1 MNCNQYSILITGG
14 AGFIGSHV
22 TYLLLRKGFNV
33 VSLDSYIN
41 SSAKVYKN
49 ILSLLEIEK
58 IEINKGY
65 RFIEG
70 DIQDKLLLKK
80 LFNDQINNNK
90 PIKAVIHLAGLK
102 SVNESLQNS
111 LIYWSNNV
119 CGSINIFEVMKEF
132 DCNTIVFSSS
142 ATIYGL
148 TNNSSINEKAEIK
161 PTNPYG
167 NSKATIETILN
178 DLFASSPNSWRIANL
193 RYFNPIGAHSSGML
207 GENPNNIPNNIFPC
221 ILQVAMKKRK
231 VLNIY
236 GNDWPTKD
244 GTGIRDYVHIMDLA
258 ESHIN
263 TLMHLNN
270 SVPKIINLNIG
281 TGKGTTVLEL
291 IKTFEKVNN
300 CKIPWKF
307 VQRRQGDVP
316 QCVADNSLCKKVL
329 NWSPNKDLETMCKD
343 GWRWASTHPYGY

>member
-14 AGFIGSHV
+14 SGFIGSHV

-70 DIQDKLLLKK
+70 DIKDKLLLKK
-80 LFNDQINNNK
+80 LFNDQINNNN

-111 LIYWSNNV
+111 LNYWSNNV

-142 ATIYGL
+142 AAIYGL

-167 NSKATIETILN
+167 NSKATIENILN
-178 DLFASSPNSWRIANL
+178 DLYTTSPNSWRIANL

-221 ILQVAMKKRK
+221 ILQVAMNKRK

-270 SVPKIINLNIG
+270 SVPKLINLNIG
-281 TGKGTTVLEL
+281 TGKGTSVLEL
-291 IKTFEKVNN
+291 INTFEKVNN
-300 CKIPWKF
+300 IKIPWKF
-307 VQRRQGDVP
+307 VQRRPGDVP
-316 QCVADNSLCKKVL
+316 RCVADNSLCKKVL
-329 NWSPNKDLETMCKD
+329 NWSPNKDLDTMCKD

>member
-1 MNCNQYSILITGG
+1 MNRKQYSILITGG
-14 AGFIGSHV
+14 SGFIGSHV
-22 TYLLLRKGFNV
+22 TYLLLKRGFNI

-41 SSAKVYKN
+41 SSPKVYKN
-49 ILSLLEIEK
+49 ILSLLKNEK
-58 IEINKGY
+58 IEINKRY

-70 DIQDKLLLKK
+70 DIKDKFLLQN
-80 LFNDQINNNK
+80 LFNEQINFDK

-102 SVNESLQNS
+102 SVNESFLNS
-111 LIYWSNNV
+111 LNYWSNNV

-132 DCNTIVFSSS
+132 DCSTIVFSSS
-142 ATIYGL
+142 ATIYGS
-148 TNNSSINEKAEIK
+148 TNNSDINEKSEIK

-178 DLFASSPNSWRIANL
+178 DLYASSSNSWRIANL

-207 GENPNNIPNNIFPC
+207 GENPNNMPNNIFPC
-221 ILQVAMKKRK
+221 ILQVAMNKRK
-231 VLNIY
+231 FLNVY

-263 TLMHLNN
+263 TLIHLNN
-270 SVPKIINLNIG
+270 SNPKIINLNIG
-281 TGKGTTVLEL
+281 TGKGTSVLEL
-291 IKTFEKVNN
+291 INTFEKVNHQ
-300 CKIPWKF
+300 KIPWKF
-307 VQRRQGDVP
+307 VERRPGDVP

-329 NWSPNKDLETMCKD
+329 NWSPNKDVETMCKD
-343 GWRWASTHPYGY
+343 GWKWASTHPNGY